1 MISATILLGV
11 LIDWLVGEPKRWHPL
26 VGFGWIAKKVECIF
40 NLQKAHS
47 QKLRSLE
54 VNSNELLEGLST
66 ELLVDASI
74 IKSSLIKLRLLGALA
89 VALVCLPLPLLL
101 HYWLSSEWESFVLNS
116 LLNALLLYLALGHR
130 SLWDHIQPIA
140 DALFR
145 QDDASARH
153 HTAMIVS
160 RDPEALNIEVSAIE
174 SVLENGSDAIF
185 GAIFWFVIAGG
196 AGAIFYRLVN
206 TLDAMWGYR
215 TERYCHFGYVAAKL
229 DDLLNY
235 LPARCTALSYA
246 ILSNTRKALMC
257 WKNQASAHASPNGGP
272 VIAAGAGGL
281 GVLLGG
287 PTRYHGVWHD
297 KPVLGTGE
305 LPKAVDLQ
313 RAMRLVS
320 HSLILWICL
329 IGIAEFVWFFFINIG
344 GKL

>member
-11 LIDWLVGEPKRWHPL
+11 LIDWLAGEPKRWHPL
-26 VGFGWIAKKVECIF
+26 VGFGWIAQKVERAF
-40 NLQKAHS
+40 NSEKNNS
-47 QKLRSLE
+47 QKSHSHG
-54 VNSNELLEGLST
+54 SNST
-66 ELLVDASI
+66 ELLVEPSAGLLVGASVT
-74 IKSSLIKLRLLGALA
+74 KSSAIKLRLLGALA
-89 VALVCLPLPLLL
+89 VALVCLPLPLIL
-101 HYWLSSEWESFVLNS
+101 HYCFPNEWEAFSLYS
-116 LLNALLLYLALGHR
+116 LLNAFLLYLAIGHR
-130 SLWDHIQPIA
+130 SLWDHVQPIA

-215 TERYCHFGYVAAKL
+215 TERYCHFGYTAAKL

-257 WKNQASAHASPNGGP
+257 WKNQAAAHASPNGGP

-297 KPVLGTGE
+297 KPLLGTGA
-305 LPKAVDLQ
+305 LPKAVDIK

-329 IGIAEFVWFFFINIG
+329 IASAELLWFFFISNG
-344 GKL
+344 GTL